1 MMRIAVKGIGVTGGF
16 GCGVAELSAAL
27 EGGISRVA
35 EMIVP
40 SAQGPLLLPAF
51 RAETGRLE
59 EFVPK
64 RTLRRVDHFSKM
76 GLLGAY
82 LALADGGMLGSD
94 LSRLGVVVASGYGA
108 TATTFAFLDSII
120 GDGDICASPT
130 HFANSVHNAAAAN
143 ISIMLGA
150 KGPSLTVSQF
160 DMSVPS
166 ALVSAR
172 QWLAEGR
179 VDAVLFGAIDELSD
193 LIGYLHYRRRGPQH
207 ASASSPLAADE
218 ESSIIGEG
226 AAFLLLTRMDD
237 SRAYCTIDTVDTG
250 SLYEGELP
258 FPDDALLLLGA
269 DGRRELGARYRATV
283 PRHSRVAC
291 YAPIYGSMPAAAA
304 FDLAAAALILQNGR
318 AYPIPGAA
326 GCDIDGIAVALETS
340 RICALRLAGTNEF
353 AAVTLSRLQVP
364 CPPPRQ
370 QPAEDPRRERIPHH

>member
-1 MMRIAVKGIGVTGGF
+1 MMRLAVRGIGVTGGF
-16 GCGVAELSAAL
+16 GCGVAELAAAL
-27 EGGISRVA
+27 ESGVGLVTGLT
-35 EMIVP
+35 VP
-40 SAQGPLLLPAF
+40 SSQGPLKLPAF

-64 RTLRRVDHFSKM
+64 RTLRRVDHYSKM

-130 HFANSVHNAAAAN
+130 HFANSVHNSAAAN

-193 LIGYLHYRRRGPQH
+193 LIGYMWHRQRGQQQ
-207 ASASSPLAADE
+207 SGNILPLAADQ

-226 AAFLLLTRMDD
+226 AAFLLLTREDGN
-237 SRAYCTIDTVDTG
+237 RGYCSIDTAETG
-250 SLYEGELP
+250 SLYGGELS

-269 DGRRELGARYRATV
+269 DGRKELGSRYRAAV
-283 PRHSRVAC
+283 PAHSRVAC

-318 AYPIPGAA
+318 AYPITAAA
-326 GCDIDGIAVALETS
+326 GCDINGMAMQLETN
-340 RICALRLAGTNEF
+340 RICALRLAGANEYS
-353 AAVTLSRLQVP
+353 AVTMSRL
-364 CPPPRQ
+364 
-370 QPAEDPRRERIPHH
+370 PAP